1 MKPNGNIDYATG
13 MDDDEYSNMIATQ
26 RWRKHPRPL
35 PLVSPRTDQHP
46 NIPLPVCNH
55 DSCTSKN
62 SGGYFVGDA
71 RNAKRHGEMCDGD
84 RPLWE
89 CNIVLRLLSPGL
101 LMSELSAQCRTVIL
115 ASGSLAPLPSLC
127 AELNLYPPKTTAAT
141 TPTKQPLSQSSGAG
155 HKSNV
160 VNLLSPAPQPTP
172 AKPSG
177 LNLSSKSEKPKEFV
191 GRLQVKPSPLEAQH
205 VINLNKQLLACAIGH
220 FPDGSP
226 LTVNY
231 SNYKEESFFPRLGHA
246 LATVIEAIPSGGVLV
261 FVPSYNFLN
270 RAVRCWNP
278 TTQQYTGSNFS
289 QQSSFCPQIWTR
301 LLQSK
306 SKVIVE
312 PTGSQDKF
320 EAARDEYREQ
330 VRLEKKCILL
340 AVFRGKMSEGISFND
355 DNARCVICI
364 GLPFPNSFDRNIKAK
379 KAYND
384 EQRKISKNTSLLPG
398 NEWYSQQAYRA
409 IAQALGRCI
418 RHGADYG
425 TVILMDSRHC
435 DDGSPNDG
443 IPSRHKNLPKWMRHS
458 MRTLSMRQN
467 GGIGENPILGGY
479 HGLAQELQSFFQQAP
494 PYSQSILC
502 KWKLD
507 LETAQK
513 RSLEDGQRTFDSATG
528 QWQKASATNSSGTSS
543 GTSKVKAEL

>member
-1 MKPNGNIDYATG
+1 MIPNGNIDYATG
-13 MDDDEYSNMIATQ
+13 MDDDEYAELISNQ

-35 PLVSPRTDQHP
+35 PLVSPRTEQHP
-46 NIPLPVCNH
+46 DAPLHVCNH
-55 DSCTSKN
+55 DGCSSKN
-62 SGGYFVGDA
+62 AAGYFVGDA
-71 RNAKRHGEMCDGD
+71 RNAKRHGEMCNGD

-89 CNIVLRLLSPGL
+89 CKISLRLLSPGL
-101 LMSELSAQCRTVIL
+101 LMSELSTQCRSVIL
-115 ASGSLAPLPSLC
+115 ASGSLAPLPSIC
-127 AELNLYPPKTTAAT
+127 AELNLYPPKSSVTT
-141 TPTKQPLSQSSGAG
+141 TPIKQPLSQSSAAG
-155 HKSNV
+155 HQSNV
-160 VNLLSPAPQPTP
+160 VNLLSPATQPSPGKP
-172 AKPSG
+172 APSI
-177 LNLSSKSEKPKEFV
+177 LSPENKRPKELV
-191 GRLQVKPSPLEAQH
+191 GRLQAKPSPLEAQH
-205 VINLNKQLLACAIGH
+205 VINLKKQLFACAIGH
-220 FPDGSP
+220 FPDGKP

-231 SNYKEESFFPRLGHA
+231 TNYKEESFFPRLGHA
-246 LATVIEAIPSGGVLV
+246 LASVIEAVPSGGVLV
-261 FVPSYNFLN
+261 FVPSYSFLN
-270 RAVRCWNP
+270 KCIKCWNP
-278 TTQQYTGSNFS
+278 TTQQYGTSNFS
-289 QQSSFCPQIWTR
+289 QQSSQCPQIWAR
-301 LLQSK
+301 LIQSK

-320 EAARDEYREQ
+320 EEARDEYREQ

-355 DNARCVICI
+355 DNARAVICV

-409 IAQALGRCI
+409 VAQALGRCI

-458 MRTLSMRQN
+458 MRTLSMRRH
-467 GGIGENPILGGY
+467 GGAGEDPIHGGY
-479 HGLAQELQSFFQQAP
+479 QGLAQELQSFFQQAP
-494 PYSQSILC
+494 AYSQSILS

-507 LETAQK
+507 LETAQRK
-513 RSLEDGQRTFDSATG
+513 SQEGGQRTFDGATG
-528 QWQKASATNSSGTSS
+528 QWQMSNVNTTG
-543 GTSKVKAEL
+543 KVKAEL